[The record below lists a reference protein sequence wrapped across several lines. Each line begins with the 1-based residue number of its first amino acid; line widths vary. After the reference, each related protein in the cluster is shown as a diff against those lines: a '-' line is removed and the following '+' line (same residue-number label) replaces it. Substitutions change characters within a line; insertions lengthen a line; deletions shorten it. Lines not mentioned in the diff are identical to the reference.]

1 MPDSRLQA
9 VAKTPIC
16 WNSTYPTWDTAFAPI
31 PVTNALRQVL
41 TIEVKV
47 KTVLKADTVA
57 AVLIDYAAAQR
68 ALLEVFEILDLGLI

>member
-1 MPDSRLQA
+1 MDMPDLRHQA

-16 WNSTYPTWDTAFAPI
+16 WNSTHPTWDTAFAPI

-41 TIEVKV
+41 TIEIKL

-68 ALLEVFEILDLGLI
+68 ALLEVRYM